1 MAIDVVILAAGKGTR
16 MKSSLPKVLH
26 KIAGKPMVEHI
37 IHAAQKL
44 DIDSLNI
51 VYGHQ
56 GELLQASLSHHKLN
70 WCLQAEQLGT
80 GHAVKQSLAHLKDA
94 NDVLILVGDAPL
106 ISSETLERLISA
118 KANSDFALLTVNMDD
133 PTGMG
138 RIIRNGDHI
147 TAIVEHK
154 DATPEQLEISEINTG
169 MMLLP
174 ANDLKRW
181 LAKLSNN
188 NAQGEYYLTDVI
200 AMAANEGKQIKA
212 AHPVWDREVEGVNDR
227 VQLASLECAL
237 QHRLATQLMRDGAS
251 LADPHRIDIRG
262 QLEIGNDVEIDVNC
276 VFEGRVVLGEGVKI
290 GPNCVLKDC
299 TIGNNTV
306 IEAFSLIQDA
316 TVADECSVG
325 PYARL
330 RPGADLKQKAK
341 VGNFC
346 EVKKAVIGSGS
357 KINHLTYIGDA
368 DIGANVN
375 IGAGTITCNYDGVN
389 KFRTTIEDNVFV
401 GSNSSLVAPV
411 TVAEGATVG
420 AGSTIT
426 KDVDGEQLAV
436 ARGKQRNISGW
447 QRPVKKG

>member
-37 IHAAQKL
+37 IDAANSL
-44 DIDSLNI
+44 DTESLNI

-56 GELLQASLSHHKLN
+56 AELLQKSLSHYQVN
-70 WCLQAEQLGT
+70 WCLQAQQLGT
-80 GHAVKQSLAHLKDA
+80 GHAVQQSLSYLNDKNDA
-94 NDVLILVGDAPL
+94 LILVGDAPL
-106 ISSETLERLISA
+106 ITSETLQRLIDTKKQA
-118 KANSDFALLTVNMDD
+118 DFALLTVHMDD

-138 RIIRNGDHI
+138 RIIRDGDNI

-154 DATPEQLEISEINTG
+154 DASPAQLEINEINTG

-174 ANDLKRW
+174 VTDLKRW
-181 LAKLSNN
+181 LANLSND

-200 AMAANEGKQIKA
+200 EMAANEGKKIRA
-212 AHPVWDREVEGVNDR
+212 AHPVWEREVEGVNDR

-237 QHRLATQLMRDGAS
+237 QLKLAEQLMRQGAS
-251 LADPHRIDIRG
+251 LADPHRIDVRG
-262 QLEIGNDVEIDVNC
+262 NLTVGNDVEIDVNC
-276 VFEGRVVLGEGVKI
+276 VFEGEVVLGEGVKI

-299 TIGNNTV
+299 TIDDNTI
-306 IEAFSLIQDA
+306 IEAFSFIQQA
-316 TVADECSVG
+316 QVAKHCSVG

-330 RPGADLKQKAK
+330 RPGADLRENAK

-346 EVKKAVIGSGS
+346 EVKKAVIGNGS
-357 KINHLTYIGDA
+357 KVNHLTYIGDA

-389 KFRTTIEDNVFV
+389 KFKTTIEDNVFV

-411 TVAEGATVG
+411 TVAKGATVG

-447 QRPVKKG
+447 QKPSKK